1 MTRFA
6 EVQVA
11 LLRNAKQIED
21 IAGMDADDFAMDT
34 PTLTVT
40 DDQGRTLTCYIEH
53 SLKLAEEE
61 YVLLLPV
68 DTPIE
73 IFSWEETEDAEEEA
87 AVPVEDDAVTDEV
100 FAIAKA
106 VLGEQNLT
114 LKRSA
119 ITLTVE
125 GDLPD
130 FEEEEDALESDEDEE
145 EELQL
150 LASFYHLEQEYAI
163 YTPLDPFLIL
173 ARLDEQGQPQLLSE
187 AEMEKLEPLLPM
199 LEDQLFEE
207 LDD

>member
-1 MTRFA
+1 
-6 EVQVA
+6 
-11 LLRNAKQIED
+11 
-21 IAGMDADDFAMDT
+21 MDADDFAMDT

-40 DDQGRTLTCYIEH
+40 DDQGRTLLCYIEH
-53 SLKLAEEE
+53 SLKLADQE

-68 DTPIE
+68 DAPVE

-87 AVPVEDDAVTDEV
+87 AVPVPDEAITDEI

-106 VLGEQNLT
+106 VLEEQNLT
-114 LKRSA
+114 LKRTA
-119 ITLTVE
+119 VTLTVE

-130 FEEEEDALESDEDEE
+130 FEEEDEGLEIEDEDEE

-150 LASFYHLEQEYAI
+150 LTSFYHLEQEYAV

-187 AEMEKLEPLLPM
+187 DEMVKLEPLLPM
-199 LEDQLFEE
+199 IEDQLFDE